1 MRKMVFSQNEKIIKV
16 KKSRNPI
23 IPLRNIPKNLKIY
36 AFINLKPILPFS
48 IIEFPSINNF
58 S

>member
-1 MRKMVFSQNEKIIKV
+1 MVFSQNEKIIKV